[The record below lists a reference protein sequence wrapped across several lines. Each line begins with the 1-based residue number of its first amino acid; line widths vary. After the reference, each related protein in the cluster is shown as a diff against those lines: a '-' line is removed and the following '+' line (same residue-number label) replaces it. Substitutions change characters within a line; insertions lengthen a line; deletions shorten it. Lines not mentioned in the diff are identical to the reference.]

1 MAVSGSMTSAYY
13 MSIVAGVLRIDPTTY
28 PLRQCDP
35 PAEAVA
41 KIRRGER
48 AIVSGGDAF
57 RVRELLT
64 GKDVHGREV
73 TR

>member
-1 MAVSGSMTSAYY
+1 MAVAGSMTTAYY
-13 MSIVAGVLRIDPTTY
+13 MRLSGGVLDIQRTTY
-28 PLRQCDP
+28 PLRDCDA

-41 KIRRGER
+41 KIQAGER

-64 GKDVHGREV
+64 GKDAHGGEV
-73 TR
+73 AI